1 MVLHVLHF
9 LLQWGHVDGE
19 CGEGGWEG
27 DRWGLSHFELYQ
39 CEPEEPTCGRG
50 RGREGE
56 REGGEG
62 GGKEERGLYS
72 AVMMHHTMAGSSHNY
87 EHVRLCH
94 SGCEGGR
101 TGK

>member
-27 DRWGLSHFELYQ
+27 DRWELSHFELYQ

-50 RGREGE
+50 RGREGKGGGKG
-56 REGGEG
+56 RRGRRGEGGEG
-62 GGKEERGLYS
+62 IIFCCDD
-72 AVMMHHTMAGSSHNY
+72 APHNG
-87 EHVRLCH
+87 RLV
-94 SGCEGGR
+94 
-101 TGK
+101 T